1 MSQSAEQYKNELIT
15 LLRNFDT
22 TATFDLRKK
31 VLSLVPA
38 WDLLRNLGTAT
49 IPHNI
54 ARSARGRILYYFQQY
69 PKTIIS
75 NRELM
80 VTSGISEWA
89 RRVRE
94 LRREFGWDI
103 VNGLAIKEM
112 LEAEELTNDTGL
124 PNCSG
129 MTKDDYIMLS
139 TEQDREAAHRW
150 RVANDIRKGSEGAQ
164 SKILAFLREN
174 IGQPVSGEELRYVT
188 KDKSEWA
195 RRTRELRTEEGWQ
208 ICTHWNG
215 RPDLPPGMYVLESD
229 RQLPVHDRKINDQV
243 RRSVLVRD
251 NHACQNCGW
260 THEKWN
266 PSDPRHLELHHVE
279 HHVNGGTNAGENLK
293 TLCNICHDHEHN
305 RS

>member
-1 MSQSAEQYKNELIT
+1 MSKTTEQYRSELIA
-15 LLRNFDT
+15 LLQNFDPSDS
-22 TATFDLRKK
+22 DLRKK

-49 IPHNI
+49 IPHEI
-54 ARSARGRILYYFQQY
+54 ARSARDRILHYFQKY
-69 PKTIIS
+69 PRTIIS

-80 VTSGISEWA
+80 VISGISEWA

-112 LEAEELTNDTGL
+112 TDAEDLTQAHGL
-124 PNCSG
+124 PDCSS

-150 RVANDIRKGSEGAQ
+150 RVANDIRKGSGGAQ
-164 SKILAFLREN
+164 IKILQFLLKN
-174 IGQPVSGEELRYVT
+174 VGMPVSGEELRYVT

-229 RQLPVHDRKINDQV
+229 RQLPAHDRKIDDKV
-243 RRSVLVRD
+243 RR
-251 NHACQNCGW
+251 A
-260 THEKWN
+260 
-266 PSDPRHLELHHVE
+266 
-279 HHVNGGTNAGENLK
+279 
-293 TLCNICHDHEHN
+293 
-305 RS
+305 